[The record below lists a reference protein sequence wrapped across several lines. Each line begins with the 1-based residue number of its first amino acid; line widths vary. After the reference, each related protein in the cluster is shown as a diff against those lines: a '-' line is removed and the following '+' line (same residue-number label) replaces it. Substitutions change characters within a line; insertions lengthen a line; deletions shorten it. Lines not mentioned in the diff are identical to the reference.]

1 MNKELSELISE
12 AKHRRQV
19 LASEQVDYSS
29 MSDEALIQAWYET
42 NDDTTDLDMDELLA
56 ELAARDMMLDE
67 EGEVY
72 KIIDGE
78 EVYFEETFIE
88 AMKKVIRAGKV
99 VKIKIKTKKKRRMSP
114 KQRAALA
121 KASKKAAHSGAA
133 KKARAKSMKK
143 RKSAGL

>member
-29 MSDEALIQAWYET
+29 MSDEALIQAWYEA
-42 NDDTTDLDMDELLA
+42 DDTTDLDMDELLA

>member
-1 MNKELSELISE
+1 VNKELSELISE

-29 MSDEALIQAWYET
+29 MSDEALIQAWYEA
-42 NDDTTDLDMDELLA
+42 DDTTDLDMDELLA

-133 KKARAKSMKK
+133 KRARAKSMKK

>member
-1 MNKELSELISE
+1 VNKELSELISE

-29 MSDEALIQAWYET
+29 MSDEALIQAWYEA
-42 NDDTTDLDMDELLA
+42 DDTTDLDMDELLA